1 MSDIKLINIKD
12 KENYSK
18 GKINK
23 VNMQKIIE
31 ENCFE
36 LLGLQLIDSNY
47 NIQSHPGEI
56 IETIGIDENYQLAI
70 IEYRQ
75 GKYSQT
81 INKGLFF
88 VDYIN
93 NHLSE
98 FKLLVVDKLGQELAK
113 QVTYKPR
120 LICIGDDFN
129 HYDEYAINQLP
140 LDIDLIKFQSFTRG
154 FVVIEKG
161 VCGRRQIR
169 VREESFKN
177 SIKEKELLEEIRK
190 FVLSLGDEVVESDFG
205 LFLSYRRIKN
215 FMYITNEEGITIK
228 LKLHDKYR
236 SYVINTLGDFNR
248 SKTNIESAYDQN

>member
-75 GKYSQT
+75 GKFSQT
-81 INKGLFF
+81 INKGLF
-88 VDYIN
+88 
-93 NHLSE
+93 
-98 FKLLVVDKLGQELAK
+98 
-113 QVTYKPR
+113 
-120 LICIGDDFN
+120 C
-129 HYDEYAINQLP
+129 
-140 LDIDLIKFQSFTRG
+140 
-154 FVVIEKG
+154 
-161 VCGRRQIR
+161 
-169 VREESFKN
+169 
-177 SIKEKELLEEIRK
+177 
-190 FVLSLGDEVVESDFG
+190 
-205 LFLSYRRIKN
+205 
-215 FMYITNEEGITIK
+215 
-228 LKLHDKYR
+228 
-236 SYVINTLGDFNR
+236 
-248 SKTNIESAYDQN
+248 